1 MDKIPTAGLVGIG
14 LGVAALLGVV
24 TAYGFGAFSASGADV
39 QQLRAEE
46 DLMLNYPPGYREGGT
61 RRRRKSGGKS
71 GRKSRGKSRGKRNA
85 NRRAGP

>member
-24 TAYGFGAFSASGADV
+24 TAYGFGAFSASGAEV

-46 DLMLNYPPGYREGGT
+46 DLMLNYPPEYREGGT
-61 RRRRKSGGKS
+61 RRRRKSGGRGKS
-71 GRKSRGKSRGKRNA
+71 GGKSRGKRSA